1 MNALIVFLIIGVP
14 VLALAALIVL
24 VMWHAKQVASEGAVL
39 DYQIA
44 QAIDRGDYTETERL
58 REKKIEL
65 MLYGE

>member
-14 VLALAALIVL
+14 VLALATLIVL
-24 VMWHAKQVASEGAVL
+24 VVWHTRQVASEGAEL

-44 QAIDRGDYTETERL
+44 WAIDRGDHAEVDRL
-58 REKKIEL
+58 REKKLEL